1 MDETAWQTQL
11 STVRERNQYAHNKSL
26 FCDVEF
32 SVVDSNG
39 DKVSIPAHKYV
50 LAISSPVFEAMFYG
64 QLAET
69 GRTIHLQDCTK
80 EGLQEMLRYVY
91 SDEIQLTGSNV
102 MEVLY
107 LADKYMMPFV
117 VEKCRE
123 YLEKELGPEDV
134 FSVLPLVQKKGDE
147 KLEQHC
153 WNIVDSE
160 TQRAVCSEP
169 FLNTSREML
178 CQILGR
184 DSLRVKELD
193 LFQAVDKWVSMRI
206 EEKRLENNGERKRAI
221 LGEEVIR
228 LIRFP
233 LMSQKE
239 FAEKVLPSGL
249 LQIDEVTELIQ
260 IYHSIPTLTKA
271 FSARKRLSNLEY
283 VPRIRFQTIGA
294 FDDDWNY
301 YDSNTCDAINLT
313 VSKTISLVGVRLF
326 GSAGSSYDVDLC
338 IYKSDQKISTTS
350 LVNVSTEGEMIDGLY
365 YGYTIKLDK
374 PVKLEPGRKYTVEAE
389 IAGPHSYYGE
399 DGVATVQCGDLVVTY
414 SNFRRAS
421 NGTSTK
427 NGQFPTFV
435 FANL

>member
-11 STVRERNQYAHNKSL
+11 STVRERNQYAYNKSL

-69 GRTIHLQDCTK
+69 GRTIHLPDCTK
-80 EGLQEMLRYVY
+80 KGLQEMLRYVY
-91 SDEIQLTGSNV
+91 SDEIQLSGSNV

-153 WNIVDSE
+153 WNIVDCE

-178 CQILGR
+178 CQILRR

-193 LFQAVDKWVSMRI
+193 LFQAVDKWVSKII
-206 EEKRLENNGERKRAI
+206 EEKGLENNGESKRAI

-239 FAEKVLPSGL
+239 FAEKVLPSGI

-260 IYHSIPTLTKA
+260 IYNSVPSLTKA
-271 FSARKRLSNLEY
+271 FSAIKRLSNPEY
-283 VPRIRFQTIGA
+283 VPETRFQTICAG
-294 FDDDWNY
+294 
-301 YDSNTCDAINLT
+301 DSKWHYVTCDAIDLT

-338 IYKSDQKISTTS
+338 IYKSNKKISTTS

-374 PVKLEPGRKYTVEAE
+374 PVKLEPGRTYTVEVK
-389 IAGPHSYYGE
+389 IAGPRSYHGE
-399 DGVATVQCGDLVVTY
+399 DGVATVQCEDLVVTY
-414 SNFRRAS
+414 SDS
-421 NGTSTK
+421 GKSPNGTSTK
-427 NGQFPTFV
+427 HGQLPTFV
-435 FANL
+435 FA

>member
-11 STVRERNQYAHNKSL
+11 STVRERNQYAYNKSL

-91 SDEIQLTGSNV
+91 SDEIQLSGSNV

-193 LFQAVDKWVSMRI
+193 LFQAVDKWVSKRI
-206 EEKRLENNGERKRAI
+206 EEKGIENNGESKRAI

-233 LMSQKE
+233 LMSLKE
-239 FAEKVLPSGL
+239 FAEKVLPSEI
-249 LQIDEVTELIQ
+249 LQKGEVTELVQ
-260 IYHSIPTLTKA
+260 IYQFYSI
-271 FSARKRLSNLEY
+271 
-283 VPRIRFQTIGA
+283 
-294 FDDDWNY
+294 
-301 YDSNTCDAINLT
+301 
-313 VSKTISLVGVRLF
+313 
-326 GSAGSSYDVDLC
+326 VDESIFC
-338 IYKSDQKISTTS
+338 YKKVI
-350 LVNVSTEGEMIDGLY
+350 
-365 YGYTIKLDK
+365 
-374 PVKLEPGRKYTVEAE
+374 
-389 IAGPHSYYGE
+389 
-399 DGVATVQCGDLVVTY
+399 
-414 SNFRRAS
+414 
-421 NGTSTK
+421 
-427 NGQFPTFV
+427 
-435 FANL
+435 